1 MLRTLLAS
9 TPAPHVSQTTLPM
22 VLRLDRPDLDVHTRT
37 DTGQR
42 TTLLRSLVALAGH
55 DGHVNPVEHDVL
67 MQCIGGA
74 QASAVEVHV
83 VLTDVASPLPLPQ
96 ALEALKLAWQR
107 AAESDRRS
115 AFQEAVP
122 LLQLQGEEAR
132 ALAHQ
137 LSEALGLRLPAHE
150 LQGFEGGPE
159 DTLWNT
165 VTGHSMRR
173 LKGRQ
178 PLAVARDCVRL
189 TGDVATT
196 QTLVAYLDGRAEL
209 PALQAST
216 GQAMQQLQAALDALE
231 RQPTLTAE
239 HQTTSGVEASRY
251 REQVERLYAQIGQRL
266 AMVQGRIEHE
276 KQQFDEDV
284 EECIHDAGNA
294 VELDMRDR
302 LRSDDWTAARVWESL
317 GRTTL
322 AKELERRVDRFARR
336 HERQLGLMKEDLRL
350 FQQDFAL
357 VRASVLQR
365 RHHTE
370 YRALMPALRRTTR
383 VKNAVEG
390 AADTA
395 VTASVWT
402 GLGSGAVLWAV
413 GTAALPVVAPV
424 AVVAA
429 GTLLVAGVIKKMM
442 DGDARKD
449 SEQAHKREAFE
460 AALRESLGQVRASYF
475 AQLDTVGREFRDT
488 ADALVTPLL
497 LEAEAMSR
505 VAALQER
512 VGRQVLAHARQEA
525 LRLRQMVCAT

>member
-1 MLRTLLAS
+1 MLRTFLAS
-9 TPAPHVSQTTLPM
+9 TSTPANPQTIMPVALH
-22 VLRLDRPDLDVHTRT
+22 LDRPDFDAYTRT
-37 DTGQR
+37 DTSRR
-42 TTLLRSLVALAGH
+42 TTLLRGLVALAAH
-55 DGHVNPVEHDVL
+55 DGHVNPVEYDLL
-67 MQCIGGA
+67 MQCLGGA
-74 QASAVEVHV
+74 QASAVDVHV

-96 ALEALKLAWQR
+96 VLESLKMAWQDASER
-107 AAESDRRS
+107 DQRG
-115 AFQEAVP
+115 AFQQAAP
-122 LLQLQGEEAR
+122 LLQLQGEVAR
-132 ALAHQ
+132 SLAQ
-137 LSEALGLRLPAHE
+137 KLAESLNLCLSAQE
-150 LQGFEGGPE
+150 LQVFEAGPE
-159 DTLWNT
+159 ATLWST

-189 TGDVATT
+189 TGDAATT
-196 QTLVAYLDGRAEL
+196 HALVAYLDGRAEL
-209 PALQAST
+209 PALQASA
-216 GQAMQQLQAALDALE
+216 GQAMYKLQAALDTLE
-231 RQPTLTAE
+231 RQPLLTAE
-239 HQTTSGVEASRY
+239 RQDASDIDVSRY
-251 REQVERLYAQIGQRL
+251 REQVERMYEQIGQRL
-266 AMVQGRIEHE
+266 AMVRGRIEHE

-302 LRSDDWTAARVWESL
+302 LRSDDWTAARVWESM

-370 YRALMPALRRTTR
+370 YRALMPELRTMTR

-395 VTASVWT
+395 VTASVWA

-424 AVVAA
+424 AAVAA
-429 GTLLVAGVIKKMM
+429 GTLVVAGVIKKMM
-442 DGDARKD
+442 DSEARKD
-449 SEQAHKREAFE
+449 GEQAHKREAFE
-460 AALRESLGQVRASYF
+460 ATLRESLRQVRTTYF

-488 ADALVTPLL
+488 ADALVTPLM
-497 LEAEAMSR
+497 LEAEAMAR
-505 VAALQER
+505 QATLQER
-512 VGRQVLAHARQEA
+512 VGRQVLAHARQEV
-525 LRLRQMVCAT
+525 LRLSRLD